1 MQPKVDVKMK
11 KKKILFGYW
20 FYNIGALILQIFF
33 IAFDLFTIIQIIKV
47 PIEVNPTMETLYYAE
62 PFILISGIIQ
72 IYWLGYNVFRITIF
86 SEEGIEVRGMWCTI
100 RKLKWEEVKEVRN
113 ERFYVSV
120 EGGFTS
126 GWYLFDDGVERPR
139 HHSGLCNKKTH
150 ITIPANKK
158 NKQIIEEYYQGEIVE
173 KCIYQ

>member
-20 FYNIGALILQIFF
+20 FYNIGCIIAIILSVAMMVFMI
-33 IAFDLFTIIQIIKV
+33 V
-47 PIEVNPTMETLYYAE
+47 S
-62 PFILISGIIQ
+62 FILLKETFDQKLSEISCCLIAIIV
-72 IYWLGYNVFRITIF
+72 IYLSGYHVFRITIF

-173 KCIYQ
+173 KCIYE